1 MKTRTRLE
9 DICIRDPFVLP
20 YQDGYV
26 ITGTFLEN
34 GFGAY
39 FTKDFEVC
47 EGPYILVDNQDE
59 SLNPEVF
66 WAPEIHKYNG
76 KYYLFGT
83 VERLGDKRYSMI
95 YVSEDPLGSFAPVG
109 RCTPEGWQ
117 CLDATLYIED
127 GEPYAVFCRE
137 WVEVSDGE
145 IHAVKLSKDLST
157 MVGEPKLLFRA
168 TEAGWCKEI
177 RAGEAKGYVT
187 DGPFLF
193 HKDGELK
200 MLWSSVGY
208 EGYAIATA
216 TSDNGRLDGNWIHQE
231 KPFFAKDGGHGM
243 IFEREGQKCLTIHAP
258 NIPKGAERMRIMAG
272 GENQW

>member
-1 MKTRTRLE
+1 MKTQTRLA

-47 EGPYILVDNQDE
+47 EGPYVLVDNQDD
-59 SLNPEVF
+59 SLNLEVF
-66 WAPEIHKYNG
+66 WAPEIHEYNG

-83 VERLGDKRYSMI
+83 VERLGDKRFSMI
-95 YVSEDPLGSFAPVG
+95 YVSEDPLSNFTPVG

-137 WVEVSDGE
+137 WVEVLDGE
-145 IHAVKLSKDLST
+145 IYAVKLSKDLSR
-157 MVGEPKLLFRA
+157 MVDEPRLLFRA
-168 TEAGWCKEI
+168 LEAKWSREI
-177 RAGEAKGYVT
+177 TGGKYKGYVT

-193 HKDGELK
+193 VEDGKLK
-200 MLWSSVGY
+200 MLWSSVG
-208 EGYAIATA
+208 EQGYAMGVAV
-216 TSDNGRLDGNWIHQE
+216 SDNGRLDGKWVQQE
-231 KPFFAKDGGHGM
+231 TPFFEKDGGHGM
-243 IFEREGQKCLTIHAP
+243 LFEQNGQRCLTIHAP
-258 NIPKGAERMRIMAG
+258 NIPKGAERMVIMKG
-272 GENQW
+272 VDLC

>member
-1 MKTRTRLE
+1 MKTQTRLE
-9 DICIRDPFVLP
+9 DICIRDPFVLS

-47 EGPYILVDNQDE
+47 EGPYVLVDNKDE

-66 WAPEIHKYNG
+66 WAPEIHKYKE

-83 VERLGDKRYSMI
+83 VERLGDKRFSMI
-95 YVSEDPLGSFAPVG
+95 YISEDPLGAYKPLG

-117 CLDATLYIED
+117 CLDATLYVEC
-127 GEPYAVFCRE
+127 GEPFAVFCRE

-145 IHAVKLSKDLST
+145 IYAVKLSSDLSQILE
-157 MVGEPKLLFRA
+157 EPKLLFRA
-168 TEAGWCKEI
+168 SEAKWSREI
-177 RAGEAKGYVT
+177 TGGQYKGYVT

-193 HKDGELK
+193 EHEGKLK
-200 MLWSSVGY
+200 MLWSSVGQ
-208 EGYAIATA
+208 EGYAIGIA
-216 TSDNGRLDGNWIHQE
+216 TSDNGRVAGPWRQQE
-231 KPFFAKDGGHGM
+231 TPFFKKDGGHGM
-243 IFEREGQKCLTIHAP
+243 IFERDGQKCLTIHTP
-258 NIPKGAERMRIMAG
+258 NIPTGAERMVVISG
-272 GENQW
+272 GEKQW